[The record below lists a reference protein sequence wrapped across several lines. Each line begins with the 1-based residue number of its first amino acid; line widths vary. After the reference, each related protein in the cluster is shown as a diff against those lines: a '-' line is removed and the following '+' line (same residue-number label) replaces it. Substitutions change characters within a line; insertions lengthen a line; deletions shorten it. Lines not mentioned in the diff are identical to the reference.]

1 MPDTSLRD
9 VRAFWERSPVASAAI
24 PSTPGSPEFFE
35 HFDRLREDLEPV
47 GLSRRIHEYD
57 AFAGGRVLD
66 VGCGNGYVLSN
77 YARGGADVVGVDL
90 TETGVGLSR
99 RRFEHG
105 NLTGRF
111 LVGSAEDLPFASDS
125 FDCVCSMGVLHHTPD
140 TARGV
145 GELRRVLRP
154 GGLLVVMLYHRNSAV
169 YRRLQLRSRLQHR
182 PVQELVNEVDGVGNP
197 KGDVYTRAE
206 MRALLSGCDDVRCS
220 VAYLRGFPIRGH
232 HFPSRAMLRPLASI
246 WGWNLYAKARKP
258 TRDR

>member
-1 MPDTSLRD
+1 VPDTSLRD
-9 VRAFWERSPVASAAI
+9 VRAFWERNPVASAAI
-24 PSTPGSPEFFE
+24 PSAPGTPEFFE
-35 HFDRLREDLEPV
+35 HFDHLREELEPF
-47 GLSRRIHEYD
+47 GFSNRIHEYG

-66 VGCGNGYVLSN
+66 VGCGNGYVLSK
-77 YARGGADVVGVDL
+77 YARGGAEVVGVDL

-99 RRFEHG
+99 RRFELSA
-105 NLTGRF
+105 LTGSF
-111 LVGSAEDLPFASDS
+111 LVGSAEDLPLASDS

-140 TARGV
+140 TPRAF

-206 MRALLSGCDDVRCS
+206 MRALLSEFDDVRCS
-220 VAYLRGFPIRGH
+220 VAYLRGLPIRGH
-232 HFPSRAMLRPLASI
+232 HFPPRALLRPFASI

-258 TRDR
+258 NTK